1 MLTHFQL
8 KRLVPGIEKIVN
20 KTKLNLSGLTIIT
33 ECATGIYACTPI
45 IALLAGAKQVVCFGN
60 DSHYGAFSSAKED
73 VIKLAQAMS
82 FQQRNL
88 IITDR
93 EEVLTDYLRKADIVT
108 NSGHMRPL
116 DKKKLMNLKQ
126 NTVIPLMYESW
137 EFRKTDID
145 LAYCKEKS
153 ILVAGTN
160 ERHPDINVF
169 NYIGLLIAKVLL
181 NSSMEIIENK
191 YLIVCDNDFAECI
204 EKSLLSLG
212 AEVYYYPDRHFT
224 ELDGIIFAHTP
235 SKCGGNLEIDYG
247 ILPKDVSICIHVW
260 GDVNRSLLDNV
271 VWYPEPEQ
279 QEGYMGISLSDIG
292 IEAIVRLQTGGLKVA
307 ELLLKN
313 ETDYDNVEL
322 AQLL

>member
-8 KRLVPGIEKIVN
+8 KRLVTGIKKIVN
-20 KTKLNLSGLTIIT
+20 RTKLNLSGLTIIT

-45 IALLAGAKQVVCFGN
+45 IALLAGARQVICFGK
-60 DSHYGAFSSAKED
+60 DSRYGTFSSAKED
-73 VIKLAQAMS
+73 VIKLAQIMS
-82 FQQRNL
+82 LQQRSL
-88 IITDR
+88 IITER

-108 NSGHMRPL
+108 NSGHVRPL

-126 NTVIPLMYESW
+126 NTVIPLMYDSW

-153 ILVAGTN
+153 IAVAGTN

-169 NYIGLLIAKVLL
+169 NYLGPLIAKVLL

-191 YLIVCDNDFAECI
+191 YLIVCDNDFTEYIA
-204 EKSLLSLG
+204 KSLLSLG

-235 SKCGGNLEIDYG
+235 SKCGGNLEIDYS
-247 ILPKDVSICIHVW
+247 IFPKNVSICIHAW
-260 GDVNRSLLDNV
+260 GDVNRSLFDNV
-271 VWYPEPEQ
+271 AWFPEPEQ
-279 QEGYMGISLSDIG
+279 QEGYMGVSLSDIG
-292 IEAIVRLQTGGLKVA
+292 VETVVRLQTGGLKVA

-322 AQLL
+322 VQLL

>member
-8 KRLVPGIEKIVN
+8 KRLVTVIKKIVN
-20 KTKLNLSGLTIIT
+20 RTKLSLSGLTIIT
-33 ECATGIYACTPI
+33 ECATGIYACTPV
-45 IALLAGAKQVVCFGN
+45 IALLAGAKKVICFGN
-60 DSHYGAFSSAKED
+60 DSHHGTFSSAKKD
-73 VIKLAQAMS
+73 VIKLVQAMS
-82 FQQRNL
+82 LQQHDL
-88 IITDR
+88 IVTEM
-93 EEVLTDYLRKADIVT
+93 EEVLTDYLKKAEIVT
-108 NSGHMRPL
+108 NSGHLRPL
-116 DKKKLMNLKQ
+116 DKKKLVNLKK

-313 ETDYDNVEL
+313 ETDYGNVEL

>member
-8 KRLVPGIEKIVN
+8 KRLVTGIKKIVN
-20 KTKLNLSGLTIIT
+20 RTKLNLSGLTIIT
-33 ECATGIYACTPI
+33 ECATGIYTCTPI
-45 IALLAGAKQVVCFGN
+45 IALLAGARQVICFGK
-60 DSHYGAFSSAKED
+60 DSRYGTFSSAKED
-73 VIKLAQAMS
+73 VIKLAQIMS
-82 FQQRNL
+82 LQQRSL
-88 IITDR
+88 IITER

-108 NSGHMRPL
+108 NSGHVRPL

-153 ILVAGTN
+153 IAVAGTN

-169 NYIGLLIAKVLL
+169 NYLGPLIAKVLL

-191 YLIVCDNDFAECI
+191 YLIVCDNDFTEYIA
-204 EKSLLSLG
+204 KSLLSLG

-235 SKCGGNLEIDYG
+235 SKCGGNLEIDYS
-247 ILPKDVSICIHVW
+247 IFPKNVSICIHAW
-260 GDVNRSLLDNV
+260 GDVNRSLFDNV
-271 VWYPEPEQ
+271 AWFPEPEQ
-279 QEGYMGISLSDIG
+279 QEGYMGGSLSDIG
-292 IEAIVRLQTGGLKVA
+292 VETVVRLQTGGLKVA

-322 AQLL
+322 VQLL